1 MNFTSENEQ
10 IADDLKLANGYLA
23 CEKII
28 LNKIIKHFEFG
39 LDDASIENFLKELV
53 TYLEFIIE
61 DNGPGIYS
69 THTKSPA
76 QKEHAS
82 MGTGITSRRIDA
94 INEMQKNKIIWRVTD
109 KQQSVEPA
117 NGTIIHLSFPLIPF

>member
-39 LDDASIENFLKELV
+39 LDDASIENYLKELV
-53 TYLEFIIE
+53 TYLELIIE
-61 DNGPGIYS
+61 TGKEANFHINYRFAVGFIN
-69 THTKSPA
+69 TLLRVPA
-76 QKEHAS
+76 WRKWVN
-82 MGTGITSRRIDA
+82 TI
-94 INEMQKNKIIWRVTD
+94 EM
-109 KQQSVEPA
+109 
-117 NGTIIHLSFPLIPF
+117 